1 MLKYLK
7 QIKDAIAHLN
17 PEEVREM
24 AEQTVRVGIVASS
37 EESARAIEE
46 FLTSGASTAKQRE
59 QAQCIARAVGP
70 EPYDL
75 EIYDE
80 RVPHPD
86 EAFVFSF
93 DDPHRVVADICE
105 RRRDFGLPL
114 ARCFLPF
121 RQEISNQIVHAVS
134 KENALFSLATALPS
148 IIPNLLWSFG
158 EWASDTAFLTVN
170 QIRMAFL
177 LAAASDRAVGYREQR
192 TEIAS
197 IITAAFGWRA
207 LARELV
213 GKIPLGGGLIP
224 KAAVAYAGTYVV
236 GRSIERYYR
245 IGQGYSREERRLA
258 YNEALS
264 RGRSVAGALLEGYRN
279 R

>member
-1 MLKYLK
+1 MVKYLR
-7 QIKDAIAHLN
+7 QIREAIKHLN
-17 PEEVREM
+17 PEEVREG
-24 AEQTVRVGIVASS
+24 AEQPVRIGIVASS

-46 FLTSGASTAKQRE
+46 FLTEGASAAKRRE
-59 QAQCIARAVGP
+59 QANCIARADGP
-70 EPYDL
+70 EPYDI

-80 RVPHPD
+80 RMPHPD
-86 EAFVFSF
+86 DAFVFSF
-93 DDPHRVVADICE
+93 DDPYKVITQIVESLPDH
-105 RRRDFGLPL
+105 GLAL
-114 ARCFLPF
+114 ARCFVPF
-121 RQEISNQIVHAVS
+121 RQAVVERITQAVA

-170 QIRMAFL
+170 QVRMAFL
-177 LAAASDRAVGYREQR
+177 LAAATDRPVGYREQAP
-192 TEIAS
+192 EIAS
-197 IITAAFGWRA
+197 IIAAAFGWRA

-224 KAAVAYAGTYVV
+224 KAAIAYAGTYVV

-245 IGQGYSREERRLA
+245 IGQGYTRDERRIAYEQALA
-258 YNEALS
+258 
-264 RGRSVAGALLEGYRN
+264 RGKSVAGALLEGFR